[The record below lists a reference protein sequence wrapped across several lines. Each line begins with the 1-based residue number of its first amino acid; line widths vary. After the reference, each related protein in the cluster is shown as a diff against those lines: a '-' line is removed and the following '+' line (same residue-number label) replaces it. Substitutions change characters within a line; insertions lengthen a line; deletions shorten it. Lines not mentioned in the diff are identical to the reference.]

1 MWIWRHA
8 RLADVLTT
16 VINDR
21 LDTYNWKGNGAVGEE
36 VVVNGWEVGSATD
49 NKLESGLDLDKQRT
63 VGLNGI
69 DDLLLLLLDLV
80 ALGVQVLDDLS
91 WAIEGGEGGDV
102 VERRLLREE
111 AGVWRS
117 QVLLVSSLK
126 RHSIAK

>member
-1 MWIWRHA
+1 MDIWVSTH
-8 RLADVLTT
+8 
-16 VINDR
+16 
-21 LDTYNWKGNGAVGEE
+21 NWESDGAVGEE

-49 NKLESGLDLDKQRT
+49 NKLESGLDLYEQRT
-63 VGLNGI
+63 VGLNGV

-80 ALGVQVLDDLS
+80 ALGVQMLDDLS
-91 WAIEGGEGGDV
+91 WAIKGGEGSDV

-126 RHSIAK
+126 RHSVAK

>member
-1 MWIWRHA
+1 MSTH
-8 RLADVLTT
+8 
-16 VINDR
+16 
-21 LDTYNWKGNGAVGEE
+21 NWEGDGAVGKE

-49 NKLESGLDLDKQRT
+49 NKLESGLDLDEQRT

-80 ALGVQVLDDLS
+80 TLGVQVLGYLS

-102 VERRLLREE
+102 VERRLLRKE

-126 RHSIAK
+126 RHIVAK